1 MHVIF
6 NEYIFPFCEKT
17 NKSNRQILDSTPP
30 SVHSPIANDVT
41 GTETSEQI
49 HPTVTRSKNAME
61 EEYNALVENK
71 TWSLVNLP
79 TDRKAVGNRW
89 VFKVKRNFDGTIS
102 KYKAKL
108 FAKGFLQRAGFDF
121 NETFSPV
128 VKPTTIRVVIT
139 LALSFDWCL
148 RQLDVNNAFLNGELK
163 EKVYMEQPAGFET
176 KGSGHLRRYIEDL
189 LQKTKMDNARRQPTP
204 MISSLK
210 LTSDEG
216 DPIENAT
223 KYRSIVGALQYITIT
238 RPEIAFSVNKVLSLT
253 GFCDADWGNDLCD
266 RRSTTGYCIY
276 LGRNV
281 ISWSSKKQDVVSR
294 SSTEA

>member
-1 MHVIF
+1 M
-6 NEYIFPFCEKT
+6 
-17 NKSNRQILDSTPP
+17 
-30 SVHSPIANDVT
+30 VT
-41 GTETSEQI
+41 
-49 HPTVTRSKNAME
+49 HSKNAME

-79 TDRKAVGNRW
+79 ADRKAVGNRW
-89 VFKVKRNFDGTIS
+89 VFTVKRNSDGTIS
-102 KYKAKL
+102 KYKARL
-108 FAKGFLQRAGFDF
+108 VAKRFLQRAWFDF
-121 NETFSPV
+121 NETFSLV

-139 LALSFDWCL
+139 LALSFGWCL

-189 LQKTKMDNARRQPTP
+189 LQKTKMDNARPLPTP

-210 LTSDEG
+210 LTSDKG
-216 DPIENAT
+216 DPIENT
-223 KYRSIVGALQYITIT
+223 IEYRSIVGALQYITIT
-238 RPEIAFSVNKVLSLT
+238 RPKIAFSVNK
-253 GFCDADWGNDLCD
+253 GNDLCD

-281 ISWSSKKQDVVSR
+281 ISWSSKKQHVVSR
-294 SSTEA
+294 SSTEAEYRSLANATSKILWLQSLLS